1 MSNPLYLILYSSLSE
16 AFVTL
21 IYFPPIVTVWII
33 GDSYVRRGAQRA
45 TETSS
50 SNLGLDL
57 RVCWFGW
64 GGLRWRG
71 VLPFFSYSLRGR
83 AVPDVLLIH
92 CGGNDLG
99 DVPSVQLLTQMKEDL
114 HQLHHRHPGM
124 KIMLS
129 QRRRWRAGANP
140 VKMDK
145 ARKFVN
151 SVMATFVHSLNGA
164 IVDHSNIRHDSPG
177 LFLRD
182 GVNFTPWGNDIFFK
196 SLANCL
202 KDHLQRL

>member
-1 MSNPLYLILYSSLSE
+1 MATSST
-16 AFVTL
+16 TL
-21 IYFPPIVTVWII
+21 TVWII

-45 TETSS
+45 TETIG

-57 RVCWFGW
+57 RACWFGW

-71 VLPFFSYSLRGR
+71 LLPFFSNSLRGR
-83 AVPDVLLIH
+83 AAPDVLLIH

-99 DVPSVQLLTQMKEDL
+99 DVPSVHLVNQMKEDL

-129 QRRRWRAGANP
+129 QINQRCRWRAGANP
-140 VKMDK
+140 VKIDK

-151 SVMATFVHSLNGA
+151 SVMAFVHSLNGA

-182 GVNFTPWGNDIFFK
+182 RVHFTPRGNDIFLK